1 MKAENSKET
10 IISKAVKFYNKNS
23 ITQAHKFLLENVE
36 DDVMEERLAAIAPG
50 TMMDDIFEALKTL
63 ESRGN
68 FNIRF
73 TTLDPKEMP
82 TILSDSYTS
91 LACKVT
97 ECCEKLNSCID
108 RAGHLFD
115 N

>member
-1 MKAENSKET
+1 
-10 IISKAVKFYNKNS
+10 
-23 ITQAHKFLLENVE
+23 
-36 DDVMEERLAAIAPG
+36 MEERLTAIAPG

-73 TTLDPKEMP
+73 TILDLKEMP
-82 TILSDSYTS
+82 AMPFNSYTS

-108 RAGHLFD
+108 TAGHLFD
-115 N
+115 NK